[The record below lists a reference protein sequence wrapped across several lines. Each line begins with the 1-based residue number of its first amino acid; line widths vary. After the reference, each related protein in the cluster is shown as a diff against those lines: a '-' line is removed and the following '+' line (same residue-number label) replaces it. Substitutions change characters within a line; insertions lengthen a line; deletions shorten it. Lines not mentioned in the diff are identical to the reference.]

1 MAPPSVSLPAAP
13 VRTQPRAQA
22 HAAAS
27 PRVHEGQV
35 LLDQP
40 DQSFYDRVTR
50 LVGEGRAVDVV
61 YPDFSKA
68 FDAVLPQYSRAEA
81 GSPSWLG
88 QVRSRLGKEAAGGP
102 GPEGG
107 GEWSS
112 IQLATGHEWC
122 SPGVGAGACPVN
134 TFLDELD
141 EGTECTLSKFAG
153 DTQLAGSVHL
163 PEASEAPQRDLDRLG
178 SWAEANGMGFNKS
191 KCRLLHFGHSNPR
204 RRYRLGAEW
213 PEDCGEEMDP
223 GVSIDAR
230 LDVSQQCAQ
239 VAKKANG
246 ILARVRNS
254 AASRSREVIVPLY
267 SALVRPHLERC
278 AQFWAPRCKK
288 DMEARERVQGRA
300 TQLVRG
306 LERGP

>member
-1 MAPPSVSLPAAP
+1 M
-13 VRTQPRAQA
+13 
-22 HAAAS
+22 
-27 PRVHEGQV
+27 
-35 LLDQP
+35 
-40 DQSFYDRVTR
+40 TR

-68 FDAVLPQYSRAEA
+68 FDAVSHSILVKKPAVRGLDRYALGWVRKRLEGRARRVVVNGVQSSWRPVTSGVPQ
-81 GSPSWLG
+81 GSVLG
-88 QVRSRLGKEAAGGP
+88 
-102 GPEGG
+102 
-107 GEWSS
+107 
-112 IQLATGHEWC
+112 
-122 SPGVGAGACPVN
+122 PVPFN

-163 PEASEAPQRDLDRLG
+163 PEASEPPQRDLDRLG

-246 ILARVRNS
+246 ILARIRNS